1 MTIMIPSPLIVEGAP
16 VQTVLLH
23 VVRELRLGPKREE
36 AAESEPDHERPVP
49 GVSNLV
55 HHEGRARHLT
65 PGLGSR
71 RPGGRGGDARVLPA
85 RRPDLPRFG
94 HAALEVG
101 VDFGDFFLGDHGF
114 VVLLAKNNSGVR
126 YVK

>member
-1 MTIMIPSPLIVEGAP
+1 MFPSPLIVEGAP

-49 GVSNLV
+49 GVPNLV

>member
-1 MTIMIPSPLIVEGAP
+1 MFPSPLIVEGAP

>member
-1 MTIMIPSPLIVEGAP
+1 MTIMFPSPLIVEGAP

-114 VVLLAKNNSGVR
+114 VVLLAKNNSGV
-126 YVK
+126 